1 MFSNVSRINHSSAMN
16 NTVKNKIK
24 YFPQILTVG
33 PQITLK
39 QKWHYFLSWLT
50 ITTKIDIYVYKFWD
64 DYICEDLL

>member
-1 MFSNVSRINHSSAMN
+1 MN

-24 YFPQILTVG
+24 YFPQILAVG

-50 ITTKIDIYVYKFWD
+50 ITTKLDIYVYKFWD
-64 DYICEDLL
+64 DYICKD

>member
-39 QKWHYFLSWLT
+39 QK
-50 ITTKIDIYVYKFWD
+50 
-64 DYICEDLL
+64 